1 MFFDGGGASL
11 LSIGDYAFANTTDGT
26 AKSMTLTSLSS
37 VGDGAFLGSSLLSEV
52 KSATKL
58 SSVGVSAFA
67 ATPMLTKFDMTT

>member
-1 MFFDGGGASL
+1 MFYDGVTSL

-26 AKSMTLTSLSS
+26 AKSMTFTSLSS

-52 KSATKL
+52 KSALKL

-67 ATPMLTKFDMTT
+67 ATPMLTSFNLTT

>member
-1 MFFDGGGASL
+1 MFFDGDGASL

-26 AKSMTLTSLSS
+26 AKSMTFTSLSS

-52 KSATKL
+52 KAAKL